1 MQDPTATISPGEQ
14 SQRTT
19 LALSMDEFAA
29 LEERVVRAV
38 SLVRRERQAR
48 VAAEERANELESKLQ
63 LQAPAMQLLETELAA
78 LRAER
83 DQMRGR
89 VERILNQLDS
99 LEL

>member
-14 SQRTT
+14 SKRTT